1 MGEKEEEGGPEV
13 DVADVPLRLR
23 GRQRLTHVPS
33 WRVHMAVSSRSG
45 ATAGFGWL
53 VGSLVLVGSSVH
65 GWRWVR
71 VAVGWAWVDSQF
83 FETAPHHFRDQRFS
97 LTGGVCI
104 WERPPP
110 RAVARRGYL

>member
-33 WRVHMAVSSRSG
+33 WRVHMAVSSRCG

-53 VGSLVLVGSSVH
+53 LVHWWVQWTFMDGDG
-65 GWRWVR
+65 GWRS
-71 VAVGWAWVDSQF
+71 GGSI
-83 FETAPHHFRDQRFS
+83 PIFRNCSSSFS
-97 LTGGVCI
+97 
-104 WERPPP
+104 
-110 RAVARRGYL
+110 